1 MLVNLK
7 PGSQVAD
14 SYLSLVKGVDT
25 RRSQSRPG
33 LLQLSYIQGQLDSTK
48 GSKEAGGNDKGHED
62 GGNDKGHEDGSPLS
76 NGQDLALC
84 SPPKTENEVQ

>member
-1 MLVNLK
+1 MLINLK

-14 SYLSLVKGVDT
+14 SYQSLVKGVDT

-48 GSKEAGGNDKGHED
+48 GSKEDGGKDKGQ
-62 GGNDKGHEDGSPLS
+62 EDGSPLS

-84 SPPKTENEVQ
+84 SPPKTENEVQWL

>member
-1 MLVNLK
+1 MLINLK

-14 SYLSLVKGVDT
+14 SYQSLVKGVDT

-48 GSKEAGGNDKGHED
+48 GSKEDKGQ
-62 GGNDKGHEDGSPLS
+62 EDGSPLS

-84 SPPKTENEVQ
+84 SPPKTENEVQWL